1 MRSAFMLCSAFVFEQ
16 LEILHLSPGG
26 FLGRAELIKIWAAEK
41 RGNWSVCCFFLFQKR
56 QDNDDDARCY
66 SGHQRHSSY
75 LCWWHDYD
83 WWQNK
88 ISPKSDNGEKI
99 AQWCEAFPHLP
110 PCDDDMMMI
119 MTMVMTQWCT
129 GCLLPSWHIPPRASS
144 ELRGHPT
151 HSGSSSSKVSLIICI
166 IVSFLGF

>member
-41 RGNWSVCCFFLFQKR
+41 PGNWSVCCFFLFQKR

-75 LCWWHDYD
+75 LCWWRNFDC
-83 WWQNK
+83 WQDK
-88 ISPKSDNGEKI
+88 ISPKCNNGEKNSPVM
-99 AQWCEAFPHLP
+99 WSFSSPSTMWWWY
-110 PCDDDMMMI
+110 DDELMI

-166 IVSFLGF
+166 IVS